1 MRWAH
6 ILAGFAGMLHR
17 LKPVLL
23 ATARGGVGWLVLRFL
38 GMEDLPGTGDALKR
52 TALFALIL
60 LLGIPGIDSA
70 KNKSQAQ
77 AKMSLEYI
85 LGMMDKSAEDFR
97 SLTAALEHVTY
108 TALVKDTSTET
119 GEIYV
124 RKDSK
129 MRIDFINPDPRTIIR
144 NGDNLYIYT
153 PKINRVEEYNI
164 GKNRALADQYLA
176 LGFGTRSDSLQKNY
190 DVKLSGEE
198 DLDGQKMA
206 VLDLV
211 PHSDEV
217 RKQITKIRMWV
228 DEASWLP
235 VQQQFFEAGS
245 GDYFLSRY
253 KKVMKN
259 LKIGDGKFKA
269 DWPKGTK
276 VEKPHE

>member
-1 MRWAH
+1 MR
-6 ILAGFAGMLHR
+6 
-17 LKPVLL
+17 
-23 ATARGGVGWLVLRFL
+23 
-38 GMEDLPGTGDALKR
+38 R
-52 TALFALIL
+52 TALFVL
-60 LLGIPGIDSA
+60 LLLPGIAGTILAA
-70 KNKSQAQ
+70 KNSQAP
-77 AKMSLEYI
+77 AKLSLDYV
-85 LGMMDKSAEDFR
+85 LTMMDKSAEDFK
-97 SLTAALEHVTY
+97 SLTAALDHVTY
-108 TALVKDTSTET
+108 TALVKDTSTES

-129 MRIDFINPDPRTIIR
+129 MRIDFIQPDPRTILR

-176 LGFGTRSDSLQKNY
+176 LGFGTRTESLKKNY
-190 DVKLSGEE
+190 DITLVDEE

-206 VLDLV
+206 VVDLV

-235 VQQQFFEAGS
+235 VQQKFLEAGS

-253 KKVMKN
+253 KNVMKN

-276 VEKPHE
+276 IEKPHE

>member
-1 MRWAH
+1 M
-6 ILAGFAGMLHR
+6 
-17 LKPVLL
+17 
-23 ATARGGVGWLVLRFL
+23 LRFQRINTL
-38 GMEDLPGTGDALKR
+38 ARTGDALRR
-52 TALFALIL
+52 TGLFALIL
-60 LLGIPGIDSA
+60 LLGIPDTIFAAGSGQAPA
-70 KNKSQAQ
+70 KF
-77 AKMSLEYI
+77 SLQYVLE
-85 LGMMDKSAEDFR
+85 MMDRSADDFK

-108 TALVKDTSTET
+108 TALVKDTSTES

-129 MRIDFINPDPRTIIR
+129 MRIDFINPNPRTIIR

-176 LGFGTRSDSLQKNY
+176 LGFGTRTESLKKNY
-190 DVKLSGEE
+190 DITLVGEE
-198 DLDGQKMA
+198 ELDGQKMA
-206 VLDLV
+206 VIDLT
-211 PHSDEV
+211 PRSEEV

-235 VQQQFFEAGS
+235 VQQKFFEAGS

-253 KKVMKN
+253 RNVMKN